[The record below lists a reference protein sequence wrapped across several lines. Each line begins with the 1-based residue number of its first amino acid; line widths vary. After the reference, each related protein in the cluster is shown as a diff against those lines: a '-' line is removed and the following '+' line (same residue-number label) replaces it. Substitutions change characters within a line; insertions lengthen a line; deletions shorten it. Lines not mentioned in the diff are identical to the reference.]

1 MEPTRDPVQSTLPID
16 RQYITVQLS
25 LDLGSPDLPITVGDI
40 VTSFCND
47 DTCLGCWICRP
58 SGLGLVETIKRISG
72 VLTILNEQKANGE
85 YELVGSIHLKT
96 RRKVMPAITT
106 TTITTTETPVAF
118 TFRAPRSLEV
128 EETSAIVLSDEEEEV
143 EICCEEPMMTSLIS
157 DAIASHLSSHGPYA
171 RNNCVICFDKVQ
183 DDDYGKSETPCGCS
197 GVYHYECLS
206 QWVENKHTCPMC
218 RTRIRSGQE
227 LRVEV
232 KRTTP
237 LLVLPECPL
246 ERSRREPRIAGGLT
260 PWAGRSTTTTGTN
273 NKRKVRCN
281 FVSTTTKKRCRSTFK
296 TPNSAIDHARKRHGI
311 VANTD
316 LYSYNDG
323 GKHIYKCTTCDR
335 TTVAR
340 GDDNDT
346 AIRQAIQHLKA
357 VHSNIGDILHFVHS

>member
-1 MEPTRDPVQSTLPID
+1 MEPTRDPVQSTLPLD
-16 RQYITVQLS
+16 SQWVNVQLS

-40 VTSFCND
+40 ATSFCND

-58 SGLGLVETIKRISG
+58 SGFGLVETIKRISG
-72 VLTILNEQKANGE
+72 VLTILNEQMASGE
-85 YELVGSIHLKT
+85 YELVGSINLKT
-96 RRKVMPAITT
+96 RRKVMPA
-106 TTITTTETPVAF
+106 ITTTETPVAF
-118 TFRAPRSLEV
+118 TFRAPRSSEVEV

-143 EICCEEPMMTSLIS
+143 EICCEEPVMSSLIR
-157 DAIASHLSSHGPYA
+157 DATAFQVTTRRAYASN
-171 RNNCVICFDKVQ
+171 RCVICFSKVK

-197 GVYHYECLS
+197 GMYHYECLS
-206 QWVENKHTCPMC
+206 QWVEINHTCPMC
-218 RTRIRSGQE
+218 RSCITSGQE

-232 KRTTP
+232 KRSAP
-237 LLVLPECPL
+237 LILLPECPL
-246 ERSRREPRIAGGLT
+246 ERSRIEPRIAGGSATLG
-260 PWAGRSTTTTGTN
+260 PRPMPIVRPH

-340 GDDNDT
+340 GDDNDA